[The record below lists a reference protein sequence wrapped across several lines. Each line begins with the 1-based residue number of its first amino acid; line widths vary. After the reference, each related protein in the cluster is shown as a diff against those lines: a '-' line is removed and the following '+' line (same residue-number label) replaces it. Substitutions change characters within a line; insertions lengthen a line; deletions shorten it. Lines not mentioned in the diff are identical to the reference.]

1 MSCFA
6 CSSPNKKVGVARDKQ
21 EEREVKGKGEETG
34 RGARLS
40 GLVGHHK
47 KCGFYSECAGK
58 PLEVLSRGWHD
69 LIYFVK
75 KIVRCGE
82 QI

>member
-1 MSCFA
+1 M
-6 CSSPNKKVGVARDKQ
+6 
-21 EEREVKGKGEETG
+21 KGKGGGTG
-34 RGARLS
+34 RGTRLS

-69 LIYFVK
+69 LIYSVK
-75 KIVRCGE
+75 KIVGCEE